1 MSVGLRSA
9 EPEIAYFRE
18 IERAFVERRGDPLF
32 ISNADWVF
40 LAKLLK
46 KGIPQ
51 RVVLRG
57 MTDAFDA
64 HAHSF
69 ARKQKIRSLKFCEA
83 EITAAVERYKRA
95 FLAEGPSRR
104 GLGGAILRLEETLG
118 ALKAPPAIAPVI
130 ATARH
135 QLLEIAAA
143 ADKDK
148 AYEAD
153 PALSRLEDAL
163 VEAASDILGGDAVA
177 DLEKASRDA
186 TEAYKSRMPANVY
199 ETLIGESVRRKILQ
213 RFSLPRLLL
222 AEIE

>member
-1 MSVGLRSA
+1 MSKALA
-9 EPEIAYFRE
+9 LEPEIAYFRE

-40 LAKLLK
+40 LAKLWK
-46 KGIPQ
+46 RGIPK

-69 ARKQKIRSLKFCEA
+69 ARKQKIRALKFCEA
-83 EITAAVERYKRA
+83 EITAAVDRYRRA
-95 FLAEGPSRR
+95 LQAEGPGRR
-104 GLGGAILRLEETLG
+104 GLSGAIAKLEEKIG
-118 ALKAPPAIAPVI
+118 ALEAPLDM
-130 ATARH
+130 ATA
-135 QLLEIAAA
+135 IAAA
-143 ADKDK
+143 RCRLVEISAALDKDK
-148 AYEAD
+148 TYEVDGPLA
-153 PALSRLEDAL
+153 RVEDGL
-163 VEAASDILGGDAVA
+163 VEAASAVLGLGTVK

-199 ETLIGESVRRKILQ
+199 ETLIGESLRRKILQ
-213 RFSLPRLLL
+213 RFALPRFLL

>member
-1 MSVGLRSA
+1 MTAPSP

-40 LAKLLK
+40 LAKLWK
-46 KGIPQ
+46 KGIPK

-69 ARKQKIRSLKFCEA
+69 ARKQKIRSLRFCET
-83 EITAAVERYKRA
+83 EITAAVDRYRRA
-95 FLAEGPSRR
+95 LRAEGPSGR
-104 GLGGAILRLEETLG
+104 GIAEAIVKLEERVGSASEAPDL
-118 ALKAPPAIAPVI
+118 APAVAEARARLLDLAKAA
-130 ATARH
+130 
-135 QLLEIAAA
+135 E
-143 ADKDK
+143 KDK
-148 AYEAD
+148 AFDAD
-153 PALSRLEDAL
+153 KALAGIEDRL
-163 VEAASDILGGDAVA
+163 VEAATQALGATA
-177 DLEKASRDA
+177 LKDLEASSRDA
-186 TEAYKSRMPANVY
+186 TTAYKSRMPASVY

-213 RFSLPRLLL
+213 RFGLPRFLL

>member
-1 MSVGLRSA
+1 MSKALPL

-40 LAKLLK
+40 LAKLWK
-46 KGIPQ
+46 RGIPK

-69 ARKQKIRSLKFCEA
+69 ARKQKIRALKFCEA
-83 EITAAVERYKRA
+83 EITAAVDRYRRA
-95 FLAEGPSRR
+95 LQAEGPSRR
-104 GLGGAILRLEETLG
+104 GLSGAIAKLEETIG
-118 ALKAPPAIAPVI
+118 AIEAPFEMTTAIA
-130 ATARH
+130 AARRG
-135 QLLEIAAA
+135 LLEIASAL
-143 ADKDK
+143 DKDK
-148 AYEAD
+148 TYEAD
-153 PALSRLEDAL
+153 EPLARVEDGL
-163 VEAASDILGGDAVA
+163 IDAASTVLGPDTLKDI
-177 DLEKASRDA
+177 EKTSRDA

-213 RFSLPRLLL
+213 RFALPRFLL